1 MLRKTIVA
9 LTSKLTPCIIAMEAC
24 CGAHHLGRVL
34 SAQGHTVRL
43 MSPEYVRPYVKAQK
57 NDDRDPEAI
66 AEAATRP
73 TMRFVAL
80 KSEQQLDMQT
90 LHRARDRA
98 VGERTSL
105 MNQLRAVLLERGV
118 IVPQGRAKL
127 RLRVT
132 ELLQQSPEQISS
144 RIRLLI
150 EDMLMRWQALDEW
163 IAGFDGE
170 FAAEL
175 KRDEAARRLTSIPG
189 IGASMQL
196 PLSLRSVTRRPLRA
210 AAISPPGLGLSLG
223 RRRRGASRGYSASP
237 NAVANICARC

>member
-1 MLRKTIVA
+1 
-9 LTSKLTPCIIAMEAC
+9 
-24 CGAHHLGRVL
+24 
-34 SAQGHTVRL
+34 

-57 NDDRDPEAI
+57 NDDRDAEAI

-80 KSEQQLDMQT
+80 KSEEQLDMQT
-90 LHRARDRA
+90 LHRVRDRA

-132 ELLQQSPEQISS
+132 ELLRRGGGELSS

-150 EDMLMRWQALDEW
+150 EDM
-163 IAGFDGE
+163 
-170 FAAEL
+170 
-175 KRDEAARRLTSIPG
+175 
-189 IGASMQL
+189 
-196 PLSLRSVTRRPLRA
+196 
-210 AAISPPGLGLSLG
+210 
-223 RRRRGASRGYSASP
+223 
-237 NAVANICARC
+237 